1 MGRYCVGPA
10 MAVDWGDDAP
20 PPVVRQALLRRAL
33 ASFHPYRRKG
43 ALVVGCIVAGA
54 ALGLV
59 PALVTKALIDHLT
72 GAHRSFGHLA
82 ALVIGGV
89 LASLLGGL
97 VGVGESY
104 LRTVISQGIICD
116 LRSQLF
122 ERLLGQS
129 VSFFTDRRTGDVF
142 SRVNNDVSGI
152 EDVVGET
159 VFGLAES
166 SIVGVS
172 TLAFMAVL
180 DWRLTVFVLLVMPV
194 FMLPARRVGTRI
206 FRARKAIQE
215 KLAEIGVHAQE
226 VLGISGVLLVKAFGN
241 GGRERARLRALSE
254 ELRDLE
260 VRHHLIGRWFSM
272 LMGVLATAGPG
283 LFWLFGGYLVIHGG
297 ASVGTVVTFVAV
309 LTPRLAGAVG
319 NLGNLQVNVTGS
331 LALFQRIFTE
341 LDRVPAVVESHGAT
355 ALTGPSGAIRF
366 EDVTFSYRPQLAPA
380 LDRVSFEVEP
390 GRLVALVGP
399 SGAGKTTVTS
409 LLCRFYD
416 PQDGAVRIDGYDLR
430 DLTLDSLGGA
440 IGVVFQNS
448 FLFHARVRENLLY
461 ARPDATAEDMEAAAR
476 AAFIHD
482 FVAGLP
488 DGYDTVVG
496 ERGHRLSGGEKQRLA
511 IARVILKD
519 PRILV
524 LDEATSHLDSV
535 SEHLIQSALGPL
547 FAGRTSIV
555 IAHRLSTVLAA
566 DTILVLDRGRIAERG
581 RHSDLV
587 GAGGL
592 YAQLYERQFA
602 RGIEPTPVSLRG

>member
-20 PPVVRQALLRRAL
+20 PPLVRRVLLRRAL
-33 ASFHPYRRKG
+33 CSFGPYRRMG
-43 ALVVGCIVAGA
+43 ARVVGCIVAGA
-54 ALGLV
+54 ALGLA
-59 PALVTKALIDHLT
+59 PALVTKALIDALT
-72 GAHRSFGHLA
+72 SANRSFGHLA
-82 ALVIGGV
+82 ILVV
-89 LASLLGGL
+89 GGL
-97 VGVGESY
+97 VASLTAGLLGVGESY
-104 LRTVISQGIICD
+104 LRTLISQGIMLD
-116 LRSQLF
+116 LRNQLF

-129 VSFFTDRRTGDVF
+129 VAYFTDRRTGDVL

-166 SIVGVS
+166 AVVGAS
-172 TLAFMAVL
+172 TLVFMAVL
-180 DWRLTVFVLLVMPV
+180 DWRLTALTVTVMPL

-215 KLAEIGVHAQE
+215 KLGEIGTHTQE
-226 VLGISGVLLVKAFGN
+226 VLGISGVMLVKAFGN
-241 GGRERARLRALSE
+241 RTRERERLRSLSE

-260 VRHHLIGRWFSM
+260 VRRHLIGRWFSM
-272 LMGVLATAGPG
+272 LMEVLATAGPG

-319 NLGNLQVNVTGS
+319 NLGNLNVNITGS

-341 LDRVPAVVESHGAT
+341 LDRVPAVTELTEAVPLTDPHGA
-355 ALTGPSGAIRF
+355 LHF
-366 EDVTFSYRPQLAPA
+366 EDVTFSYRTELAPA
-380 LDRVSFEVEP
+380 LDGISFEVEP
-390 GRLVALVGP
+390 GQLIALVGP
-399 SGAGKTTVTS
+399 SGAGKTTLTS

-416 PQDGAVRIDGYDLR
+416 PQAGSVRIDGHDLR
-430 DLTLDSLGGA
+430 DLTLESVGAA
-440 IGVVFQNS
+440 IGVVFQDS
-448 FLFHARVRENLLY
+448 FLFHTSVRDNLLF
-461 ARPDATAEDMEAAAR
+461 ARPDATEQEMEAAAR

-482 FVAGLP
+482 IIVSLP
-488 DGYDTVVG
+488 EGYDTVVG

-519 PRILV
+519 PRVLV

-535 SEHLIQSALGPL
+535 SEQLIQAALVPL
-547 FAGRTSIV
+547 FAGRTSLV

-566 DTILVLDRGRIAERG
+566 DVILVLDRGRIVERG
-581 RHSDLV
+581 RHRELLS
-587 GAGGL
+587 AGGL
-592 YAQLYERQFA
+592 YARLHERQFA
-602 RGIEPTPVSLRG
+602 PDVERALPA